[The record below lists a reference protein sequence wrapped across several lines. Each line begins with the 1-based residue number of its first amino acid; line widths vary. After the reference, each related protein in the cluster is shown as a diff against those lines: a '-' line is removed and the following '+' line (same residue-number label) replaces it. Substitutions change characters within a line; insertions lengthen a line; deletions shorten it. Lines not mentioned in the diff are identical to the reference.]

1 MTTQMATRMTKATTL
16 FLLTNGLPFNL
27 IDDHY
32 LQILPTLGHR
42 KKLKDLSRALAR
54 VVLSTIKQILD
65 RVSYCTLSVDEW
77 ADLTRQRYIGV
88 TCHTRVEGVMRVFTI
103 AHYSVAAAIGPDERD
118 HLNSKDIAT
127 IVHGVMKDFEI
138 TKKTLLIVTDRA
150 AIMQGAMTMLTD
162 IRLQEGLGPVLAAPC
177 VCHVVNSLLSKF
189 VQLVSPTLQDV
200 IDIQKNLSR
209 SEIFA
214 NKLLREEH
222 GITRIPG
229 YCQVRWYSLF
239 QMLKAMKQLKQ
250 PILDF
255 YQVELHEH
263 IPSVVWN
270 TIDELLPLTDV
281 VKSATKALE
290 GERYSTICFVLQAFQ
305 RIYDKMTEL
314 PNMNASYREPVK
326 VWIDYYENTVQL
338 CRRQWFP
345 LLETACFL
353 HPGLNH
359 AKLLTTS
366 DRVEI
371 AQFLETNHTW
381 ADLTMVPAFERA
393 LHERAPTQTETTAVY
408 HPRTDPLRR
417 PANPLVVA
425 RQPASTPSPNKD
437 ALSSLMDDERL
448 EQTHRSQTVKDEI
461 NAYLAMIRPGLM
473 PEQFWMHHEED
484 MPRLST
490 IARRLMSI
498 IPSSAGTERT
508 FSLSKRVQGL
518 HRAHMLPRVFEDQI
532 IICANPEI
540 AETSYDLLAAQDK

>member
-27 IDDHY
+27 IDDQY
-32 LQILPTLGHR
+32 FQVLPTLGHR
-42 KKLKDLSRALAR
+42 KKLKDLSRELAR
-54 VVLSTIKQILD
+54 VVLNTIKKILD
-65 RVSYCTLSVDEW
+65 RVSYCSLSIDEW
-77 ADLTRQRYIGV
+77 ADLTRQRYIGI
-88 TCHTRVEGVMRVFTI
+88 TCHTRVEGVMRIFTI

-150 AIMQGAMTMLTD
+150 AVMQGAMTTLTD
-162 IRLQEGLGPVLAAPC
+162 MRLQEDLPPVLAAPC
-177 VCHVVNSLLSKF
+177 VCHVVNSLLSK
-189 VQLVSPTLQDV
+189 LVKLVFPTLQDV

-263 IPSVVWN
+263 IPLVVWN

-305 RIYDKMTEL
+305 RIYDKVIEL
-314 PNMNASYREPVK
+314 PNMNTSYREPVK
-326 VWIDYYENTVQL
+326 VWIDYYEKTVQL

-345 LLETACFL
+345 LLEVACFL

-381 ADLTMVPAFERA
+381 ADLTMMPAFERA
-393 LHERAPTQTETTAVY
+393 LHERATTQSETTAVY
-408 HPRTDPLRR
+408 HARTDPLRR
-417 PANPLVVA
+417 TANPTIVA
-425 RQPASTPSPNKD
+425 RQPVRTKD
-437 ALSSLMDDERL
+437 ALSSLMECEQL
-448 EQTHRSQTVKDEI
+448 EQTRRAETIKDEI
-461 NAYLAMIRPGLM
+461 NAYLAMVRPGLM
-473 PEQFWMHHEED
+473 PEQFWMQHDED

-508 FSLSKRVQGL
+508 FSLSKRIQGL
-518 HRAHMLPRVFEDQI
+518 HRAHMLPQVFEDQI
-532 IICANPEI
+532 IICANPEL
-540 AETSYDLLAAQDK
+540 ADSSYELLQAPDK